1 MFWNRHKRG
10 AWLQKTDLLRSL
22 RAVINSLKATQ
33 KIMKHRS
40 FPPILII
47 FLMLLDSRGFSQS
60 TNWDG
65 LLTGSQWFVPTQNML
80 AYITSTSNLTENV
93 QVGDQTL
100 WNITHCVNGI
110 FTGTSSQ
117 SLTIP
122 ISGMNPPLMASNTA
136 MNGMINTAGE
146 IGRAHV

>member
-1 MFWNRHKRG
+1 
-10 AWLQKTDLLRSL
+10 
-22 RAVINSLKATQ
+22 
-33 KIMKHRS
+33 
-40 FPPILII
+40 
-47 FLMLLDSRGFSQS
+47 MLLDSRGFSQS

-80 AYITSTSNLTENV
+80 AYTTSTSNLTENV

-146 IGRAHV
+146 VLINFYQTNGDITIALGNYRNVGGTDFIEMQMISKTASAQNITH